1 MLASIMQALDNTI
14 ANVALPRIQGSLS
27 ASQDQMSWVLTSYII
42 AAAIMTPLSGW
53 LAGRIGRRRV
63 FLTSIIG
70 FTITSALCG
79 LAQSLP
85 EIVIAR
91 LLQGLCGAALVPMSQ
106 AILLDINPPEK
117 HGRAMA
123 IWVMAVTIGPIL
135 GPALGGWLTEN
146 YNWRWVFYINVPFGL
161 LSAFG
166 TLAFISETQPRKS
179 RFDFFGFATLSLA
192 IGAFQMM
199 LDRGQLKDWFNSTEI
214 CVTAA
219 IAALSMYLFIVHM
232 LTTKETPF
240 VSAGLFKDRN
250 FLTGSVFIFIVGA
263 VLFAVLALLPP
274 LLQDLMNYPVVL
286 TGLVTAPRGAGT
298 FGAMFLVQWL
308 MRHKV
313 DVRIVIG
320 SGFLMT
326 AASLWMMTGFY
337 LQMDQSMVIWSGLLQ
352 GLGAGMVYV
361 PLAAVT
367 FTTLA
372 PTLRNEGTAIFSL
385 MRNIGSSI
393 GISIVTA
400 LLTRNTQIMHSRL
413 AENVTPYF
421 NPWHPTPA
429 MTAAGAQMVNHTVTS
444 QAAMIAYNNDFKMML
459 ILSLVAAPAV
469 VLLRIT
475 KKAAAD
481 EAAGGGGMM
490 NVRRALAAALLGLTT
505 VVAGCKVG
513 PNFKRPDAPATERYT
528 QQKLQVESS
537 GLDQQI
543 ALGATLDREWWH
555 LFQSDAIDTVVKR
568 ALQGNR
574 TLVAANA
581 TLAQANEMA
590 QAQAGSLY
598 PQLNMTAGARSP
610 EVRRPVLRHVPEAAA
625 VYLLCSRADC
635 QLRVGLHRRH
645 GSLGGAAVCAGGI
658 SEAAAQCRVPDGQRE
673 RRHGVSADR
682 VAPGRDCDSRGHP
695 RGRSRRIASWSRS
708 PSMPG
713 RCPGPTS

>member
-1 MLASIMQALDNTI
+1 MVAPTASGAAPHRVLITITVMLASIMQALDNTI

-79 LAQSLP
+79 LAQTLP

-166 TLAFISETQPRKS
+166 TMAWISESPSRKS

-219 IAALSMYLFIVHM
+219 IAALSLYLFIVHM
-232 LTTKETPF
+232 LTTKEMPF

-308 MRHKV
+308 MRKKV
-313 DVRIVIG
+313 DVRAVIG
-320 SGFLMT
+320 AGFLIT
-326 AASLWMMTGFY
+326 AASLYMMTGFY
-337 LQMDQSMVIWSGLLQ
+337 LQMDESRVVWSGLLQ

-372 PTLRNEGTAIFSL
+372 PALRNEGTAIFSL

-413 AENVTPYF
+413 AENITPYF
-421 NPWHPTPA
+421 NPWHA
-429 MTAAGAQMVNHTVTS
+429 SLSTAAGARLVNHTVTS

-459 ILSLVAAPAV
+459 ILSLAAAPAV
-469 VLLRIT
+469 LLLRISR
-475 KKAAAD
+475 KAAAD
-481 EAAGGGGMM
+481 EAP
-490 NVRRALAAALLGLTT
+490 
-505 VVAGCKVG
+505 VV
-513 PNFKRPDAPATERYT
+513 
-528 QQKLQVESS
+528 VE
-537 GLDQQI
+537 
-543 ALGATLDREWWH
+543 
-555 LFQSDAIDTVVKR
+555 
-568 ALQGNR
+568 
-574 TLVAANA
+574 
-581 TLAQANEMA
+581 
-590 QAQAGSLY
+590 
-598 PQLNMTAGARSP
+598 
-610 EVRRPVLRHVPEAAA
+610 
-625 VYLLCSRADC
+625 
-635 QLRVGLHRRH
+635 
-645 GSLGGAAVCAGGI
+645 
-658 SEAAAQCRVPDGQRE
+658 
-673 RRHGVSADR
+673 
-682 VAPGRDCDSRGHP
+682 
-695 RGRSRRIASWSRS
+695 
-708 PSMPG
+708 
-713 RCPGPTS
+713 